1 MERAH
6 ADMCEPKINGRSWCG
21 PSCFNLL
28 SIFASI
34 LKKGLL
40 LWHAKYSRMSL
51 TLRGHFGGG
60 LPSSSKASR
69 SRCSA
74 PCMTVKIHMSSVQE
88 CVFLCCV
95 CACVGGCVLFVCAC
109 MCVCVC
115 LSVSPSHHPP
125 SLSLSLSL
133 SFPTP
138 PPLKLAHAPVT
149 ALMYLTSSEESFLNL
164 GTELLSACTL
174 IAYI

>member
-115 LSVSPSHHPP
+115 LSVSP
-125 SLSLSLSL
+125 
-133 SFPTP
+133 